1 MTDSTNLLSRG
12 GICFIKIQKDRLDK
26 DKKTGVVYKIN
37 CVDCDASYVGQTK
50 RLLKTRI
57 DEHKKHINKNST
69 QKSVIT
75 DHRLNNHEFDW
86 DNVKILDEEPILRKR
101 LLSEMICIKRQ
112 KNSLNLQTDTEC
124 LDYGFANIVEGLSK
138 I

>member
-1 MTDSTNLLSRG
+1 MSYTGLNKLN
-12 GICFIKIQKDRLDK
+12 CFIKVQKDRLNK

-37 CVDCDASYVGQTK
+37 CRDCDASYVGQTK

-57 DEHKKHINKNST
+57 EEHKKHISRNST

-75 DHRLNNHEFDW
+75 DHCLNNHEFDW
-86 DNVKILDEEPILRKR
+86 ENIEILDEEPILHKR
-101 LLSEMICIKRQ
+101 LLSEMIFIKRQ

-124 LDYGFANIVEGLSK
+124 LDYAFANIVEGLSK